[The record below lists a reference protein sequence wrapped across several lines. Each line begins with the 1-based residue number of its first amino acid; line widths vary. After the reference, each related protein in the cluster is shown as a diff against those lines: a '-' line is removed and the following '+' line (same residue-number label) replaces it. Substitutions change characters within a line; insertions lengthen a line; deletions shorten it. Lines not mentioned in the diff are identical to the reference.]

1 MVDIIVFH
9 LNAAQHIV
17 PLLTALGLDFVERLL
32 AQLLQVL
39 LGLLVTYERRSHP
52 GVHRFAPT
60 GLESDDGSRV
70 FVLQFGLTLRY
81 MAVIGRG
88 RKGEWLVKNNDKIVL
103 EVIGHTADRKS
114 TCLNSSHANISYAVF
129 C

>member
-17 PLLTALGLDFVERLL
+17 PLMTALGLDFVERLL

-81 MAVIGRG
+81 MAVIGREIG
-88 RKGEWLVKNNDKIVL
+88 RASCRERV
-103 EVIGHTADRKS
+103 
-114 TCLNSSHANISYAVF
+114 
-129 C
+129 